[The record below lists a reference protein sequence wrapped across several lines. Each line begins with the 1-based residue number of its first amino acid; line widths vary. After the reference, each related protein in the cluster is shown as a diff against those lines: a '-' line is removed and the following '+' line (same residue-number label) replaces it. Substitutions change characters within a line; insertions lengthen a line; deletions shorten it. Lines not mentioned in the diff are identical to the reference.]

1 MKLFGKGKKKKR
13 KKHGERTKKRIMPI
27 KKVGKAVM
35 AQHFRSFEDTR
46 KKALK
51 IASGP
56 NLTNLLPRE
65 RLAYA
70 KILFGKQMGNK
81 FYQ

>member
-1 MKLFGKGKKKKR
+1 
-13 KKHGERTKKRIMPI
+13 
-27 KKVGKAVM
+27 M
-35 AQHFRSFEDTR
+35 AQRFRYFEDTI

-51 IASGP
+51 IASVP
-56 NLTNLLPRE
+56 YLTNLLPRE

>member
-1 MKLFGKGKKKKR
+1 
-13 KKHGERTKKRIMPI
+13 MPI
-27 KKVGKAVM
+27 KRRKKLLWRSV
-35 AQHFRSFEDTR
+35 FRSYEDTR
-46 KKALK
+46 KEALK
-51 IASGP
+51 IASVP

>member
-1 MKLFGKGKKKKR
+1 
-13 KKHGERTKKRIMPI
+13 
-27 KKVGKAVM
+27 M
-35 AQHFRSFEDTR
+35 AQRFRSYEDTR

-51 IASGP
+51 IASVP
-56 NLTNLLPRE
+56 YLTNLLPRE